1 MFFKKKKSNETENKT
16 LKQDLTQKE
25 KNDRVFI
32 IHLLM
37 KEKCEMPHKE
47 KMLSIAQKHLG

>member
-37 KEKCEMPHKE
+37 KENVKC
-47 KMLSIAQKHLG
+47 HLKKKCYQ

>member
-25 KNDRVFI
+25 KMI
-32 IHLLM
+32 
-37 KEKCEMPHKE
+37 EY
-47 KMLSIAQKHLG
+47 S